1 MGAVYDFEKE
11 KLIIGV
17 IYHEKEILDR
27 AMEILTKEFG
37 EIEDVSEEFSFSF
50 YKLCKPFL
58 IIF

>member
-27 AMEILTKEFG
+27 AMEILTKEALMM
-37 EIEDVSEEFSFSF
+37 ETQVVEM
-50 YKLCKPFL
+50 
-58 IIF
+58 